1 MKIEIT
7 SVSAR
12 DGGALICL
20 AVLLSEGEK
29 VDERELLLLSSQY
42 TELGVSRG
50 EIDEA
55 TFDEISEAS
64 ELCLAVRR
72 GMSILG
78 YGASSKKELAKKLVL
93 RGVAREMANGA
104 AEMLERMGYVDEN
117 EDAARLAERSLKKYW
132 GIRRISSE
140 LMSKG
145 YGDSAVRYALDT
157 LRDVDFSMLCKEYI
171 DKKYRALP
179 DTPDGRK
186 KLFSALMR
194 MGYTSSEI
202 REAFRAFGD
211 RD

>member
-20 AVLLSEGEK
+20 VILLSEGEN
-29 VDERELLLLSSQY
+29 VDKRELLLLSSQY

-104 AEMLERMGYVDEN
+104 E
-117 EDAARLAERSLKKYW
+117 S
-132 GIRRISSE
+132 
-140 LMSKG
+140 
-145 YGDSAVRYALDT
+145 
-157 LRDVDFSMLCKEYI
+157 C
-171 DKKYRALP
+171 
-179 DTPDGRK
+179 
-186 KLFSALMR
+186 
-194 MGYTSSEI
+194 
-202 REAFRAFGD
+202 
-211 RD
+211 

>member
-29 VDERELLLLSSQY
+29 VDKRELLLLSSQY

-78 YGASSKKELAKKLVL
+78 YGASSKKELAKKLML

-104 AEMLERMGYVDEN
+104 AEMLERMGYVNKN
-117 EDAARLAERSLKKYW
+117 EDAARLAER
-132 GIRRISSE
+132 
-140 LMSKG
+140 
-145 YGDSAVRYALDT
+145 
-157 LRDVDFSMLCKEYI
+157 
-171 DKKYRALP
+171 
-179 DTPDGRK
+179 
-186 KLFSALMR
+186 
-194 MGYTSSEI
+194 
-202 REAFRAFGD
+202 
-211 RD
+211 